1 MLLQGSG
8 GLLEPSA
15 ARRRLSQRWAQ
26 ALHPLP
32 RPLLATRSA
41 LLLVALEGVALLA
54 AVPICPLLRLL
65 LLLPLHLV
73 SVPFPRN
80 HPACLELLRLLSLA
94 LCSGQHVA
102 AHRFLLFLLLLC
114 LCSALLPLLPVA
126 TCLVLLVV
134 LEQVALRVLVCSELL
149 QLLLVFLGAL
159 VAAPVCSALPLLLQ
173 VVLVSAVL
181 LLLLLQQPQPSPGYS
196 VALLHVLQ
204 PLVHCSV
211 QRLPQLPLH
220 LCLARLLQPQGGAH
234 LAVSVGLVVVSAVLL
249 LLLILLLL
257 LLLLPLTIALL
268 IQYAQ
273 N

>member
-1 MLLQGSG
+1 MRLQGSG

-32 RPLLATRSA
+32 QPLLATR
-41 LLLVALEGVALLA
+41 LDLFWVVLEGVALLV
-54 AVPICPLLRLL
+54 AVVVCPLLRLL

-73 SVPFPRN
+73 LVPFPGH
-80 HPACLELLRLLSLA
+80 HPACLELLHLLSLA

-102 AHRFLLFLLLLC
+102 AHLFLLFLLLLC
-114 LCSALLPLLPVA
+114 LCSVLLTLLPVA

-134 LEQVALRVLVCSELL
+134 LEQVALPVLVCSELL
-149 QLLLVFLGAL
+149 QLLLVFSGAL

-173 VVLVSAVL
+173 LVLVSAVL
-181 LLLLLQQPQPSPGYS
+181 FLLLLPQPQPSPEYS

-204 PLVHCSV
+204 PLVHCSA

-220 LCLARLLQPQGGAH
+220 LCLARLLQSQGGAYLVASLGLEEVVH
-234 LAVSVGLVVVSAVLL
+234 L
-249 LLLILLLL
+249 
-257 LLLLPLTIALL
+257 
-268 IQYAQ
+268 
-273 N
+273 